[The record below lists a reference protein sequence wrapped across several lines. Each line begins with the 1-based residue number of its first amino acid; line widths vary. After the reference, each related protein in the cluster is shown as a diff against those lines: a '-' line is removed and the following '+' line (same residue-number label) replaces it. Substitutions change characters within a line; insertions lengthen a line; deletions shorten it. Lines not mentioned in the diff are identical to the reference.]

1 MDSVLD
7 AMTSLMQRVP
17 SVELRHAFQNEF
29 LVSCSQLS
37 RSVLKR

>member
-1 MDSVLD
+1 MEAVLD
-7 AMTSLMQRVP
+7 AMTELMRRVP

-29 LVSCSQLS
+29 LSSCSQLS